1 MPYDE
6 VSMRIAGAWRDLRR
20 LKTTPLSEPVPQGQ
34 LDTMDVIA
42 RLGSC
47 TMVELSAAL
56 RIDASTATRAVDR
69 LAETDLVRRQRSQS
83 DARTVLVELTKKG
96 RDLERRLTAERIDNM
111 ERILGHIGPA
121 EAEQIA
127 SALET
132 LLMAV
137 DAAADP
143 AADQDIA

>member
-1 MPYDE
+1 MAYDE

-20 LKTTPLSEPVPQGQ
+20 LKTSPLSVPVPQGQ

-42 RLGSC
+42 RLGTC

-69 LAETDLVRRQRSQS
+69 LAETGLVQRQRSET

-96 RDLERRLTAERIDNM
+96 RDLERRLTAERMGNM
-111 ERILGHIGPA
+111 ERILAHVGAA
-121 EAEQIA
+121 EREKLAT
-127 SALET
+127 ALET
-132 LLMAV
+132 LLAAV
-137 DAAADP
+137 DAVADDAEEIP
-143 AADQDIA
+143 